1 MASTV
6 VCPFVELDNEFPSVL
21 FVLHHAPS
29 GRYGCYCH
37 DGVNGLAVFSHEGG
51 ALRFAEWIDLTGMVI
66 HEVTFDEARDIA
78 KGRPLP
84 IVCMML
90 LDNLES
96 PAIHY
101 IR

>member
-6 VCPFVELDNEFPSVL
+6 VCPFLELDNDFPPL
-21 FVLHHAPS
+21 LYVLHHQPS
-29 GRYGCYCH
+29 GKYGCYCH
-37 DGVNGLAVFSHEGG
+37 DGVNGLAVFSRENR
-51 ALRFAEWIDLTGMVI
+51 AAQFAEWIDLTGMVVQ
-66 HEVTFDEARDIA
+66 EVSFDEAREIA
-78 KGRPLP
+78 KTRPLP
-84 IVCMML
+84 IVAVML